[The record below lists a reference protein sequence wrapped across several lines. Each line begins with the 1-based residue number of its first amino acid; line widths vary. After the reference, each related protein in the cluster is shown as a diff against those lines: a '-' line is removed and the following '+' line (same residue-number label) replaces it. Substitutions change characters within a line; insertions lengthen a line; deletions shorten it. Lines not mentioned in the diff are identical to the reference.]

1 MADIR
6 IKDLTTEVS
15 STATGDFFVIDGT
28 TGTRKTPAF
37 NPTFGGNATV
47 TGTLTVNGASTLTG
61 ATTIGGDSSNGNYL
75 SYNSDISGFCGLWMR
90 QSSKSATNYV
100 LASNGTS
107 GTLVN
112 ATGAS
117 LFLRIE
123 NTTALEI
130 NTSRNVLIPTTT
142 ASTTTSTG
150 ALVVGNGT
158 SGGLGVGGNIYAGGN
173 VVSTAAGGKFL
184 IFGTGNTTES
194 KELTF
199 KRSDDADN
207 FTLGLTGS
215 AYAGS
220 LTGLGNNEAFLYNS
234 NASAFRIFIGTLATN
249 RFDFTQSQFKINATT
264 ASTTTSSGALVVS
277 GGVGVA
283 KSVTVGENIDIGTGH
298 GTKLYV
304 NNSGAWSNKELLVT
318 GYADLTDFTQIKVP
332 GNASNTASLKLDQTG
347 LVTISG
353 AVRTAAPSG
362 GTAAN
367 WKLGTV
373 ATVSPTSPNRTI
385 EVDIGGTIYYLAAK
399 TTNN

>member
-6 IKDLTTEVS
+6 IKDITTTAS
-15 STATGDFFVIDGT
+15 STASGDFFVIDGT
-28 TGTRKTPAF
+28 TGTRKVNAF

-158 SGGLGVGGNIYAGGN
+158 SGGLGVGGAIFAGDSVTIPNAKNFVVRNAAGSSTGIRMYADSSDYGYIDCTANTELRLQVGAGTKLSITNTGN
-173 VVSTAAGGKFL
+173 VS
-184 IFGTGNTTES
+184 IP
-194 KELTF
+194 
-199 KRSDDADN
+199 
-207 FTLGLTGS
+207 
-215 AYAGS
+215 
-220 LTGLGNNEAFLYNS
+220 
-234 NASAFRIFIGTLATN
+234 
-249 RFDFTQSQFKINATT
+249 ATT
-264 ASTTTSSGALVVS
+264 ASTSTSSGALVVS

-283 KSVTVGENIDIGTGH
+283 GDVYAGGTTGF
-298 GTKLYV
+298 KLGSS
-304 NNSGAWSNKELLVT
+304 SGAYRFSAGAFIDAESSSVVRLLDSSANFATVKTGSLIALTPATAPSLTVNSTMTFELT
-318 GYADLTDFTQIKVP
+318 
-332 GNASNTASLKLDQTG
+332 SNTTLKVFVRGTDGTTRSVSLT
-347 LVTISG
+347 
-353 AVRTAAPSG
+353 
-362 GTAAN
+362 
-367 WKLGTV
+367 
-373 ATVSPTSPNRTI
+373 
-385 EVDIGGTIYYLAAK
+385 LA
-399 TTNN
+399 